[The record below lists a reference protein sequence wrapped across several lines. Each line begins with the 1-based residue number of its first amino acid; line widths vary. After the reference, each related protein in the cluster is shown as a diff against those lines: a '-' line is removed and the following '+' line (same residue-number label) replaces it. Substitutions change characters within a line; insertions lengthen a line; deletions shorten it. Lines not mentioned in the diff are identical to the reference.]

1 MTKKISVSLSLEQLQ
16 AVLTLAENQLF
27 RVKHIDPKMPGYIVR
42 PEELEVA
49 TSAMGILGEALKTA
63 KQAKAKT
70 ITAAQR

>member
-16 AVLTLAENQLF
+16 SLLTLAENQLF

-49 TSAMGILGEALKTA
+49 TSAVGIIGEALKTA
-63 KQAKAKT
+63 KQAKLKT
-70 ITAAQR
+70 VTAAHR